1 MGGVPTPR
9 GISGPDRTDGANA
22 SANETAFVGTV
33 RLRSVSDDEVSSPS
47 GSGTDETARQRADG
61 EPRASADDGDAGTQ
75 SGDDEPAAGPGDGGS
90 RARLGAGYREGIED
104 RQFYALYFARFAAG
118 FGISALV
125 TLLPFYINVLDPSGL
140 MIGLFTTGLTVAQ
153 TGATVPL
160 AWWADRGSK
169 RTVLLAGLGA
179 SALAYGGFAL
189 VGSPVAF
196 VGVRMVQ
203 GVAIT
208 ATGLTS
214 LALVG
219 ELAPVDERANRIGT
233 ANAFRF
239 AASILGAGTATALYQ
254 LYGFDVVFA
263 LLVAM
268 LTAGVFV
275 VYGVVDPDPTRIEGF
290 PFSDLAINRRILT
303 MTSFRA
309 QYAVAVTLVRTWVPI
324 YAGVAAAKGGLAYA
338 PVAVGV
344 VYGAERFTNMIAQP
358 YTGRLSDRYGRAGF
372 VFLGGGLYGVVAL
385 LVPFSPAIGG
395 LLPVPESLPLLGDLG
410 SAFVP
415 LVLLNGCLG
424 IADSFREP
432 ASMALFADEGSDGD
446 GVASS
451 FGIRE
456 LVWRPGSI
464 AAPLLGGFLMTEV
477 GMSWVFFVGAAA
489 AFSGIAAFLAIL
501 SYDHGRGALTT
512 W

>member
-1 MGGVPTPR
+1 
-9 GISGPDRTDGANA
+9 
-22 SANETAFVGTV
+22 
-33 RLRSVSDDEVSSPS
+33 VSEEVSSP
-47 GSGTDETARQRADG
+47 GDPGTQGDAADPGGASDG
-61 EPRASADDGDAGTQ
+61 ERRDERDDQSRASLDG
-75 SGDDEPAAGPGDGGS
+75 S
-90 RARLGAGYREGIED
+90 YRESIED

-125 TLLPFYINVLDPSGL
+125 TLLPFYINELNPSGL
-140 MIGLFTTGLTVAQ
+140 MIGLFTTGLTLAQ

-160 AWWADRGSK
+160 AWWADRGDK

-179 SALAYGGFAL
+179 SAVAYGAFAL

-196 VGVRMVQ
+196 VGARMIQ

-239 AASILGAGTATALYQ
+239 AASIAGAGAATALYQ

-263 LLVAM
+263 LLVSM
-268 LTAGVFV
+268 LTAGVLV

-303 MTSFRA
+303 MTAFRS

-324 YAGVAAAKGGLAYA
+324 YAGVAAGKGGLAYA

-344 VYGAERFTNMIAQP
+344 VYGAERFTNMLAQP

-372 VFLGGGLYGVVAL
+372 VFLGGGLYGLVAL
-385 LVPFSPAIGG
+385 LVPAAPWFGAF
-395 LLPVPESLPLLGDLG
+395 LPVPGSLQFLSEIGP
-410 SAFVP
+410 AFVP
-415 LVLLNGCLG
+415 LVVLNGCLG
-424 IADSFREP
+424 VADSFREP

-464 AAPLLGGFLMTEV
+464 AAPLLGGFLMTQV
-477 GMSWVFFVGAAA
+477 GMEWVFFVGAAT
-489 AFSGIAAFLAIL
+489 AFTGIGAFLAIL
-501 SYDHGRGALTT
+501 AYDHGTAALTT